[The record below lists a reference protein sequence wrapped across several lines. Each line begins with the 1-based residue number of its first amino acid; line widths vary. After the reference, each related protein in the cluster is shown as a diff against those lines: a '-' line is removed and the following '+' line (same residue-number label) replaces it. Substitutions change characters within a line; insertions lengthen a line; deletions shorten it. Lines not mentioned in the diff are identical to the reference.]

1 MTNPINV
8 RALVRDDL
16 PAITHVLEGTGLF
29 PADMLAEMAEPFLNG
44 LQPHHWLVAVR
55 DNCVYGFAYCEP
67 ERATDGTFNLLAIAV
82 DPAVQGAGLGSAL
95 IAALE
100 QQLRVQGAR
109 VLIVETSALD
119 DYRSTWAFYRAR
131 GFEEEARIRD
141 FYDEGEHKVVFWK
154 HL

>member
-1 MTNPINV
+1 MTYPIDV

-16 PAITHVLEGTGLF
+16 PALVPVLEGTGLF
-29 PADMLAEMAEPFLNG
+29 PAEMLADMAEPFLTAS
-44 LQPHHWLVAVR
+44 QPHLWLVAEH
-55 DNCVYGFAYCEP
+55 DNRVSGFAYCEP

-82 DPAVQGAGLGSAL
+82 DPGVQGIGIGSAL

-100 QQLRVQGAR
+100 QQLRAQGAR

-119 DYRSTWAFYRAR
+119 EYIPTWAFYRAR
-131 GFEEEARIRD
+131 GFCEEARIRD
-141 FYDEGEHKVVFWK
+141 FYSEGEHKIVFWK